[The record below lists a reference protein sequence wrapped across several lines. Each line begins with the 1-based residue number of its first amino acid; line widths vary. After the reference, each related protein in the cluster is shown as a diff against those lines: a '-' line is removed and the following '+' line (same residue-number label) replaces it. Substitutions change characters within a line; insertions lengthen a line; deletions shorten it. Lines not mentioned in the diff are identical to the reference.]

1 MTSPHVV
8 EQQQISRQQHEA
20 GFTLLEILLVIVI
33 LAVSAALVAPSFF
46 AAASASMDE
55 EARRLS
61 LALKL
66 ASDEAALS
74 GRPFRWSARAHSY
87 VFELPDSEG
96 VWHAANEQPYGEYNL
111 PAGIAIA
118 DVQPQNSALTEEVEQ
133 EKEAVMAR
141 LLLLP
146 QGLIQPA
153 EIFLAAED
161 GAGRQ
166 LGIQLRPGPGGIQI
180 VSDQKL

>member
-1 MTSPHVV
+1 MIFPHVHT
-8 EQQQISRQQHEA
+8 EKQGQQDAA

-33 LAVSAALVAPSFF
+33 LAVSAALVAPSYF
-46 AAASASMDE
+46 AASSASIDE

-74 GRPFRWSARAHSY
+74 GSPFRWSATAHSY
-87 VFELPDSEG
+87 VFELPDGEG
-96 VWHAANEQPYGEYNL
+96 AWQAVNEQPYNEYEL

-118 DVQPQNSALTEEVEQ
+118 DVQPQNTSLSEDVKEK
-133 EKEAVMAR
+133 KEAVIAQ

-146 QGLIQPA
+146 QGVIQSS
-153 EIFLAAED
+153 EIILAVED
-161 GAGRQ
+161 GADRQ
-166 LGIQLRPGPGGIQI
+166 LSIQLRPGPGGIQ
-180 VSDQKL
+180 VMSDQNL

>member
-1 MTSPHVV
+1 MVTLHFH
-8 EQQQISRQQHEA
+8 ERQHIGRQQDEA

-33 LAVSAALVAPSFF
+33 LAVSTALVAPSFF
-46 AAASASMDE
+46 AAASASIDE

-74 GRPFRWSARAHSY
+74 GRPLRWSATAHSY
-87 VFELPDSEG
+87 VFELPDAEG
-96 VWHAANEQPYGEYNL
+96 VWHSASEQPYGEYDL

-118 DVQPQNSALTEEVEQ
+118 DVQPQNTALMEDSGQ
-133 EKEAVMAR
+133 GKEAVMAR

-146 QGLIQPA
+146 EGVIQPA
-153 EIFLAAED
+153 EIILVRED
-161 GAGRQ
+161 GAGQQ

-180 VSDQKL
+180 MSDQNL

>member
-1 MTSPHVV
+1 M
-8 EQQQISRQQHEA
+8 ISSYLLEKQHTARQQHGA

-33 LAVSAALVAPSFF
+33 LAVSATLVAPSFF
-46 AAASASMDE
+46 AATSASVDE

-74 GRPFRWSARAHSY
+74 GRPFRWSATAHSY
-87 VFELPDSEG
+87 VFELLDTEG
-96 VWHAANEQPYGEYNL
+96 AWHPANEQPYSEYDL

-118 DVQPQNSALTEEVEQ
+118 DVQPQNSSLTEDDKR

-146 QGLIQPA
+146 EGVIQPA
-153 EIFLAAED
+153 KIILDRED
-161 GAGRQ
+161 DAGQR
-166 LGIQLRPGPGGIQI
+166 LNIQLRPGPGGIQI
-180 VSDQKL
+180 MSNQNL

>member
-1 MTSPHVV
+1 MTSPHFLKQPISW
-8 EQQQISRQQHEA
+8 QQDET

-33 LAVSAALVAPSFF
+33 LAVSSALVAPSFF
-46 AAASASMDE
+46 AASSASIDE

-74 GRPFRWSARAHSY
+74 GHPLRWSATAHSY
-87 VFELPDSEG
+87 VFEFPDSEG
-96 VWHAANEQPYGEYNL
+96 AWHPADEQPYSAYDL
-111 PAGIAIA
+111 PAGIAIV
-118 DVQPQNSALTEEVEQ
+118 DMQPQNTALTEDMEQ
-133 EKEAVMAR
+133 KKEAVMAR

-146 QGLIQPA
+146 QGVIQSA
-153 EIFLAAED
+153 EIILAVED

-166 LGIQLRPGPGGIQI
+166 LGIQLRPGPGGIRI
-180 VSDQKL
+180 MSDRNL